1 MFGKELPKKAG
12 EDSFSFIDVL
22 TAENVKE
29 QRQNAV
35 LLSNKGLSFVEKDW
49 KLIDFNYSKINP
61 QQKVELYNLS
71 EAPSESIDL
80 SSSNTE
86 NLKSMRIN

>member
-1 MFGKELPKKAG
+1 M
-12 EDSFSFIDVL
+12 DVL
-22 TAENVKE
+22 TGENVKE
-29 QRQNAV
+29 QRKNAV
-35 LLSNKGLSFVEKDW
+35 LLSKKGLSFVEGDW

-71 EAPSESIDL
+71 EDPSESNDL

-86 NLKSMRIN
+86 NLKSMRIKLNRIVAEGRSR